1 MRKLFL
7 SMCSVAECIAREPER
22 WNKSRLAG
30 RDKRRRRLPGKMQLL
45 FVFVSPLHR
54 LGGKPFPKEGEML
67 RTLLLVQQ
75 LKAIP

>member
-7 SMCSVAECIAREPER
+7 SKCLVAGCIAREPER
-22 WNKSRLAG
+22 WNKSRFVG
-30 RDKRRRRLPGKMQLL
+30 RVKRRRRLPGKMQLL

-54 LGGKPFPKEGEML
+54 LGGKPFPKEGGML
-67 RTLLLVQQ
+67 RTLFLVRQ